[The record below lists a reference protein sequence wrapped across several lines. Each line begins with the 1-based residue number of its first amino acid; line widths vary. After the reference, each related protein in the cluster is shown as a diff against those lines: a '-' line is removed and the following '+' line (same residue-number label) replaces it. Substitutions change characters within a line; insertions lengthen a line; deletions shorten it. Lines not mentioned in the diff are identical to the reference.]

1 MMLRQEK
8 LTLGVIII
16 SLVFS
21 ACFPSKRVT
30 LLKREVITPG
40 LRIKSPTKAFLMD
53 ASFLLFPYG
62 FSVVND
68 TIRGVGTRYWL
79 DHADLESKP
88 YTIPLDSI
96 GAMSYYDLKSSPG
109 SLLGSTLLGLYGG
122 FITAYSIECITC
134 PKCCFGSCPTLYTH
148 DGKEYKLEAELFSYS
163 LSKFFQENDLDRLS
177 QKIPQNGL
185 YQVRVSNEALETHYI
200 NELSLIT
207 VSHQIGT
214 KLFPSDKGG
223 FIATTTLQPPIEA
236 VNSLGEDVFNL
247 LHSRDDRWYRSDTNM
262 VRKLAEGVYSDWV
275 DLKLKLPEKAT
286 NVKLVLHLR
295 NTLLST
301 ILLYDV
307 VLASQGIAALEWT
320 ERMNKDLLYASQY
333 HAIYNS
339 YSGMDIK
346 VYRNGKWIQQASL
359 KDVGPIAGK
368 DVAVELAASKDAE
381 GIMRVRLE
389 FFPDNI
395 MIDYVAFEANN
406 SLKEALLVD
415 KILPTEIYDHTGQKR
430 DDILELIEK
439 SDNQFLITSP
449 GESYYFNYNIPPS
462 ERMEKTVFVQS
473 KGYYTEWI
481 RGEWL
486 MPRSAGYQF
495 DLLRVDETIAQL
507 RQSWLANRGLIES
520 EFFKT
525 KIPLGEGL

>member
-1 MMLRQEK
+1 MI
-8 LTLGVIII
+8 VI
-16 SLVFS
+16 SLVVS
-21 ACFPSKRVT
+21 GCFPSKRVT

-40 LRIKSPTKAFLMD
+40 MRINSPTKAFLWD
-53 ASFLLFPYG
+53 ASFLLFPDG
-62 FSVVND
+62 FSVAND
-68 TIRGVGTRYWL
+68 TVRGRGQRYWL
-79 DHADLESKP
+79 DHADTGFRP

-96 GAMSYYDLKSSPG
+96 AAMTYYELKSSAG
-109 SLLGSTLLGLYGG
+109 SVVGSVMLGLYGG
-122 FITAYSIECITC
+122 FITPLSIRCITC

-163 LSKFFQENDLDRLS
+163 LSKFFQANDLDRLS

-185 YQVRVSNEALETHYI
+185 YQIRVSNEALETHYI

-207 VSHQIGT
+207 VSHQNGT
-214 KLFPSDKGG
+214 KLFPSHKGG
-223 FIATTTLQPPIEA
+223 FITTTTLQPPIEA
-236 VNSLGEDVFNL
+236 VNSVGEDVLNL
-247 LHSRDDRWYRSDTNM
+247 LHRRDDRWYRSDTNM

-286 NVKLVLHLR
+286 NIKLVLHLR

-301 ILLYDV
+301 ILFYDV
-307 VLASQGIAALEWT
+307 VLASQGIAALEWI
-320 ERMNKDLLYASQY
+320 ERLNKDSLYASQY
-333 HAIYNS
+333 HTIYNS

-368 DVAVELAASKDAE
+368 DVAVELPAGKDVE

-395 MIDYVAFEANN
+395 MIDYVAVEANT

-415 KILPTEIYDHTGQKR
+415 KVLPTEIYDHTGQKR
-430 DDILELIEK
+430 NDILELIEN
-439 SDNQFLITSP
+439 SDTQFLITSP
-449 GESYYFNYNIPPS
+449 GESYYFNYDIAPN
-462 ERMEKTVFVQS
+462 EGMEMTVFVQS

-481 RGEWL
+481 RGDWL
-486 MPRSAGYQF
+486 NTRSTGYRF
-495 DLLRVDETIAQL
+495 DLFRVDETIAQL
-507 RQSWLANRGLIES
+507 RQSWLANRALIEG

-525 KIPLGEGL
+525 RIPLAEGL